1 MVNQSYEVSLFL
13 TGIPTGYSH
22 KMTEEKKSDS
32 EKNSS
37 VKSLT
42 DWITTSEEIKID
54 TKRALIGGVMAALTT
69 LAGAWTVGK
78 ATGNETFNLLQI
90 SLQTARSFAGTITLA
105 LGNILALMLTLL
117 SLSAVTNID
126 LKWTHYLRIKQIA
139 WVTACTLIASILI
152 YQLLNI
158 PLSEAEGKSVPWFA
172 YLYYATL
179 ATSSILGG
187 ALISIVLM
195 LYNAAKD
202 IILVLGPKEG
212 GEHLIHSEEQEE
224 KMKEA
229 KKEEKQ

>member
-1 MVNQSYEVSLFL
+1 
-13 TGIPTGYSH
+13 
-22 KMTEEKKSDS
+22 MTQEKKKESS
-32 EKNSS
+32 QKNT

-42 DWITTSEEIKID
+42 AWITTSEEIKID
-54 TKRALIGGVMAALTT
+54 TRRALIGGVLAALTT
-69 LAGAWTVGK
+69 LWGAWTVGK
-78 ATGNETFNLLQI
+78 ATGNETFVLLQI
-90 SLQTARSFAGTITLA
+90 SLETARSFSGTITLA

-158 PLSEAEGKSVPWFA
+158 PLSEADDKNVPWFA

-179 ATSSILGG
+179 ASSSILGG

-195 LYNAAKD
+195 IYNAAKD
-202 IILVLGPKEG
+202 IILVLAPKETG
-212 GEHLIHSEEQEE
+212 DHLIYSEETD
-224 KMKEA
+224 
-229 KKEEKQ
+229 KEEKPEKS